1 MSKQL
6 PAEEELEVHHK
17 AGYLE
22 DVDREDEAP
31 EPEFDGAEGDLP
43 EDAEDV
49 EIEIPEAEEG

>member
-6 PAEEELEVHHK
+6 PAEEELEVQHQ

-22 DVDREDEAP
+22 DASREDEAP
-31 EPEFDGAEGDLP
+31 EPELDGAEGELP

-49 EIEIPEAEEG
+49 EIEIPEAKEG